1 MARVRLSDGVSLNA
15 RVDGPEGAPWVVMS
29 NSLGS
34 NLSMWDGQIDLLTR
48 KYRVLRYDHRGHG
61 ASDVP
66 PGPYSFGM
74 LTGDV
79 IQLMDRHGID
89 RADWI
94 GLSMGA
100 MTGLGLAIHHP
111 DRFGR
116 MVLADGRADAPDM
129 FKAMWDQRIAV
140 VTDGGVEAV
149 ADGTLAM
156 WLTED
161 WRIANPE
168 TTAAVRRMIVSTDP
182 KGYVACC
189 RGLKDLDYLK
199 DLGSIRNPVLYICG
213 SEDKGAPP
221 EVMKAMAAATPGAHY
236 VEIENAGHVPNINR
250 PEAFN
255 AALAKFLEIQDAAL

>member
-1 MARVRLSDGVSLNA
+1 MGRVRLSDGVSLNT
-15 RVDGPEGAPWVVMS
+15 RVDGSDGAPWVVLS

-34 NLSMWDGQIDLLTR
+34 NLSMWDGQIPLLTR

-66 PGPYSFGM
+66 PGPYSLDM
-74 LTGDV
+74 LVGDV
-79 IQLMDRHGID
+79 IELMDHHGID
-89 RADWI
+89 TADWI

-100 MTGLGLAIHHP
+100 MTGMGLAIQHP

-116 MVLADGRADAPDM
+116 MVLADGRADAPEM

-140 VTDGGVEAV
+140 VTEGGTEAV
-149 ADGTLAM
+149 ADGTLGM

-161 WRIANPE
+161 WRAANPE
-168 TTAAVRRMIVSTDP
+168 ATAAVRAMIVATDP

-189 RGLKDLDYLK
+189 QGLKGLDYLK
-199 DLGSIRNPVLYICG
+199 DLGSVRVPVLYICG
-213 SEDKGAPP
+213 AEDKGAPP
-221 EVMKAMAAATPGAHY
+221 EVMRAMAKETPGSRY
-236 VEIENAGHVPNINR
+236 VEIPNAGHVPNINR

-255 AALAKFLEIQDAAL
+255 TALSDFLGV

>member
-1 MARVRLSDGVSLNA
+1 MARVRLSDGVSLNT
-15 RVDGPEGAPWVVMS
+15 RLDGPEGAPWVVLS

-34 NLSMWDGQIDLLTR
+34 NLSMWDGQIDLLTS

-66 PGPYSFGM
+66 PGPYTLDM
-74 LTGDV
+74 LVGDV
-79 IQLMDRHGID
+79 IELMDHHGIGT
-89 RADWI
+89 ADWI

-100 MTGLGLAIHHP
+100 MTGMGLAIHHP

-140 VTDGGVEAV
+140 VSGGGTEAV
-149 ADGTLAM
+149 ADGTLGM

-161 WRIANPE
+161 WRAANPE
-168 TTAAVRRMIVSTDP
+168 ASARVRAMIVGTDA
-182 KGYVACC
+182 KGYIACC
-189 RGLKDLDYLK
+189 QGLKGLDYLK
-199 DLGSIRNPVLYICG
+199 DLGSVRNPVLYICG
-213 SEDKGAPP
+213 AEDKGAPP
-221 EVMKAMAAATPGAHY
+221 EVMKAMAAATPGAEY
-236 VEIENAGHVPNINR
+236 VEIANAGHVPNINR

-255 AALAKFLEIQDAAL
+255 AALAAFLEI